1 MFHELLTS
9 TTDMDVLPCVLG
21 YRPLRRTI
29 QVRLGTSTLRLPGT
43 RRKRLRCAWH
53 AHLRGLV
60 KPIHETSGFKE
71 HQQDS
76 LSMLAHIIR
85 RILLLFPTLLGISI
99 IIFLMM
105 HITPGDPAELLLGER
120 ATEPALEALRE
131 HLGLNE
137 PLYIQYGM
145 FLKRLMKGDL
155 GETIWTRQ
163 KVWIEVKQRF
173 PATIE
178 LSLAAMVIST
188 VFGVIL
194 GIISATKQY
203 SLFDYLSML
212 GALVGVSMP
221 IFWLGLILM
230 LIFSLNLGWFPMS
243 GRLSVGI
250 ELTKITN
257 FYILDALLTKNW
269 AALKDVLWHL
279 TLPAFTLSTIPMAIV
294 ARMTRSSMLEVLR
307 QDYIKT
313 AKAKGLPP
321 VMVIVKHALRNAL
334 IPVITVIGLMF
345 GILMAGAI
353 LTETIFAW
361 PGVGKWLYDAVLQ
374 RDYMVIQ
381 GGTLFVAAI
390 FVIINLVVDILY
402 AVINPK
408 ISVH

>member
-1 MFHELLTS
+1 
-9 TTDMDVLPCVLG
+9 
-21 YRPLRRTI
+21 
-29 QVRLGTSTLRLPGT
+29 
-43 RRKRLRCAWH
+43 
-53 AHLRGLV
+53 
-60 KPIHETSGFKE
+60 
-71 HQQDS
+71 
-76 LSMLAHIIR
+76 MLAHIIR

-137 PLYIQYGM
+137 PLYVQYGM

-178 LSLAAMVIST
+178 LSIAAMLISS
-188 VFGVIL
+188 VLGVIL

-221 IFWLGLILM
+221 IFWLGLVLM

-250 ELTKITN
+250 D
-257 FYILDALLTKNW
+257 LD
-269 AALKDVLWHL
+269 
-279 TLPAFTLSTIPMAIV
+279 PIV

-313 AKAKGLPP
+313 ARAKGLSPGIV
-321 VMVIVKHALRNAL
+321 VMKHALRNAL

-381 GGTLFVAAI
+381 GGTLFVATI

-402 AVINPK
+402 AVINPR